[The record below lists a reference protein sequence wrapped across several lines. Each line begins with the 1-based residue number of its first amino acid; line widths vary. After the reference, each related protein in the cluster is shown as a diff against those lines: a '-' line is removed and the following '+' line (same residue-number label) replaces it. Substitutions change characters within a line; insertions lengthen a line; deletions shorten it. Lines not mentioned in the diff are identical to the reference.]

1 MTLDE
6 FTTIIQYL
14 QSPDL
19 EIVELGRV
27 LGKQMS
33 LQIESGNNDDTWL
46 RTTIGFARISYW
58 IKVKSIEQ
66 IYAIAIW

>member
-33 LQIESGNNDDTWL
+33 LQIESGNNDDT
-46 RTTIGFARISYW
+46 
-58 IKVKSIEQ
+58 
-66 IYAIAIW
+66 